1 MNIGINDD
9 LNNFRICDFMTE
21 CLDLK
26 GSDLL
31 VFALIFTYNL
41 TKKKKCKYTANYIAD
56 RINTTSRTVMQSLK
70 TLTF

>member
-1 MNIGINDD
+1 MDIGINDD

-41 TKKKKCKYTANYIAD
+41 TKKKK
-56 RINTTSRTVMQSLK
+56 M
-70 TLTF
+70 